1 MSPVNLVGSE
11 SEINN
16 QMKDEML
23 KQMKEKV
30 EKQQKIKET
39 KDKLKEQL

>member
-16 QMKDEML
+16 KMKDEML